1 MAEPSSGFWKNYF
14 GGHATEYR
22 RFRPTYPRALF
33 EFLAGLAPAR
43 RLAWD
48 CGTGNGQAALGLAEF
63 FDRVVATDA
72 SREQIAQASAHPR
85 VEYRVAGAEDSGLDG
100 SAIDLV
106 TVAQA
111 VHWFD
116 LERFYTEVR
125 RVARPRAVV
134 ALWCYPLT
142 QIDPAIDPLIV
153 HFYSDV
159 VGPYWPN
166 ERVHVEKA
174 YRELPFP
181 FEEVAVPSFWMEAEW
196 DLGQLLG
203 YVDTWSPVRIF
214 RQKTGRD
221 PLDDLAASLASVW
234 GDPQRRRRARFPL
247 HFRVGR
253 VVLSASE

>member
-1 MAEPSSGFWKNYF
+1 MADHGSGFWKNYF

-22 RFRPTYPRALF
+22 RFRPTYPPALF
-33 EFLAGLAPAR
+33 EFLAALAPAR

-48 CGTGNGQAALGLAEF
+48 CGTGNGQAALGLADC

-72 SREQIAQASAHPR
+72 SREQIAQASTHPR
-85 VEYRVAGAEDSGLDG
+85 VEYRVRAAEDSGLEAG
-100 SAIDLV
+100 ATDLI

-111 VHWFD
+111 AHWFD
-116 LERFYTEVR
+116 LERFYSEVR
-125 RVARPRAVV
+125 RVAGPRAVV

-142 QIDPAIDPLIV
+142 TIDPAIDPLIV
-153 HFYSDV
+153 RFYSDV

-174 YRELPFP
+174 YRDLPFP
-181 FEEVAVPSFWMEAEW
+181 FEEVAVPSFAMEVEW

-214 RQKTGRD
+214 RQETGRD
-221 PLDDLAASLASVW
+221 PLDDLAAPLAEVW
-234 GDPQRRRRARFPL
+234 GDPRRRRRARFPL
-247 HFRVGR
+247 HCRVGR
-253 VVLSASE
+253 VMV